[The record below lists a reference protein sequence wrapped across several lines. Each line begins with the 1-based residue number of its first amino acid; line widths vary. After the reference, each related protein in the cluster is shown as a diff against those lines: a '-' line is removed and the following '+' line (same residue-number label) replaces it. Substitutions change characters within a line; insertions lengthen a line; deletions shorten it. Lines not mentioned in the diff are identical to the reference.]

1 MVTIGPNAIASSE
14 RANGQ
19 PIGASYS
26 VSVPV
31 NAALGHCAIATVSD
45 RSNRSLAI
53 LRSWRLEF
61 RCHFN
66 RR

>member
-26 VSVPV
+26 VSVPM
-31 NAALGHCAIATVSD
+31 NAALGHCAFAIVSD
-45 RSNRSLAI
+45 RLIRSLAI
-53 LRSWRLEF
+53 LRSWRLDF
-61 RCHFN
+61 RSHFN